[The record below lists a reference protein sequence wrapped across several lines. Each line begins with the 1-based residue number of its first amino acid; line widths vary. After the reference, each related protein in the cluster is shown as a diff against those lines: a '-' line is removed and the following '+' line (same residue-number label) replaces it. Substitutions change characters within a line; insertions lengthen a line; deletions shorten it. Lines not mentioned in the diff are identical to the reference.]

1 MKKIRSF
8 SDWNLVS
15 EAKFYYLSRFKKALD
30 RAPKEF
36 EGIVSDLKELW
47 GKETGID
54 MTMFDIDGDMLSYS
68 TDRNI
73 NKNALHYLQRNND
86 INSDS
91 DIKQIEMFVQGAS
104 RSKVKIGRLLNRTIN
119 NPKKYPESLI
129 DRFVVYLQSCSK
141 DSEWTIKLVKGD
153 EIARYYDS
161 SSYSQENKWGTS
173 LWQSCMTDKQG
184 MGHKNLFDI
193 YTKNPE
199 SCSLA
204 IMVDS
209 NGKLGAR
216 ALVWNV
222 SHLNDKES
230 GSETS
235 FQFMDR
241 VYSINEWMVTKMRT
255 WAAERGMAHRMFNMG
270 FNCDNIIW
278 DDKQYHGVKMVV
290 KVKKIY
296 YSAFPYLDT
305 FNRYDV
311 KGGRLLNY
319 TDNDFR
325 GFGLQDTSGD
335 YGTTTGYS
343 PRIRNYIRRFN

>member
-8 SDWNLVS
+8 SDWNLVN
-15 EAKFYYLSRFKKALD
+15 EDRFYYLSQFSKALD
-30 RAPKEF
+30 NAPKEF
-36 EGIVSDLKELW
+36 EGIVSHLMSLW

-54 MTMFDIDGDMLSYS
+54 MTMFDIEGDMLSYS
-68 TDRNI
+68 NDRNI
-73 NKNALHYLQRNND
+73 NKSLLDMNPD
-86 INSDS
+86 ED
-91 DIKQIEMFVQGAS
+91 DIKDSEQSILS
-104 RSKVKIGRLLNRTIN
+104 LNRSKVKIGRLLNKVLN
-119 NPKKYPESLI
+119 SEFKKYPESLI
-129 DRFVVYLQSCSK
+129 NRFVVYLQSCSK

-153 EIARYYDS
+153 DIAKYYNS
-161 SSYSQENKWGTS
+161 SNYSDENKWGTS
-173 LWQSCMTDKQG
+173 LWQSCMTDKEG

-209 NGKLGAR
+209 SGKLGAR

-222 SHLNDKES
+222 SECWLGDKES

-241 VYSINEWMVTKMRT
+241 VYSIDEWMVTKMRM
-255 WAAERGMAHRMFNMG
+255 WAAEQGMAHRMFNMG

-278 DDKQYHGVKMVV
+278 GGKEYRNVKMVV

-311 KGGRLLNY
+311 KAGKLLNY

-343 PRIRNYIRRFN
+343 PRIRNYIRRFNQ